1 MNERGIYMND
11 IIIIGAGA
19 AGLSAAIYA
28 QRSGMNAL
36 VLEGNTYGGQ
46 IINTADI
53 ENYPGIAHIS
63 GFEFATNLYKQ
74 AIALGAKVQYE
85 KVVAV
90 EIDAEDKIIKTNKN
104 VYRTKALIVSSG
116 LIRRKLG
123 LADEERLTGHG
134 VGYCAT
140 CDGAFFRHQVV
151 AVNGGGNVA
160 LEDAQYLANLCSK
173 VYLIH
178 RRHEFRANQAE
189 INRVLAKSNIECV
202 YDSVVTKLNGAE
214 RLTSIEVTNKK
225 QEKRILEV
233 AALFVAI
240 GQIPVNEIMKDIIDL
255 DTNGYIISDE
265 RGITSQKGIFAA
277 GDCRVKELRQL
288 TTAAADGA
296 NAATSAYE
304 YLQSLKKSF

>member
-1 MNERGIYMND
+1 MND

-104 VYRTKALIVSSG
+104 IYRTKALIVASG

-304 YLQSLKKSF
+304 YLQSLKKS

>member
-90 EIDAEDKIIKTNKN
+90 EIDAEDKVIKTNKN
-104 VYRTKALIVSSG
+104 IYRTKALIVASG

>member
-104 VYRTKALIVSSG
+104 IYRTKALIVASG

-214 RLTSIEVTNKK
+214 HLTSIEVTNKK

>member
-104 VYRTKALIVSSG
+104 VYRTKALIVASG

-304 YLQSLKKSF
+304 YLQSLKKS

>member
-90 EIDAEDKIIKTNKN
+90 EIDAEDKVIKTNKN
-104 VYRTKALIVSSG
+104 IYRTKALIVASG

-304 YLQSLKKSF
+304 YLQSLKKS

>member
-11 IIIIGAGA
+11 IIIIGAGT

-90 EIDAEDKIIKTNKN
+90 EIDAEDKVIKTNKN
-104 VYRTKALIVSSG
+104 IYRTKALIVASG

-304 YLQSLKKSF
+304 YLQSLKKS

>member
-1 MNERGIYMND
+1 MND

-104 VYRTKALIVSSG
+104 IYRTKALIVASG

-189 INRVLAKSNIECV
+189 INRVLAKYNIECV

-304 YLQSLKKSF
+304 YLQSLKKS

>member
-104 VYRTKALIVSSG
+104 IYRTKALIVASG

-304 YLQSLKKSF
+304 YLQSLKKS

>member
-11 IIIIGAGA
+11 IIIIGAGT

-104 VYRTKALIVSSG
+104 IYRTKALIVASG

-304 YLQSLKKSF
+304 YLQSLKKS

>member
-1 MNERGIYMND
+1 MND
-11 IIIIGAGA
+11 IIIIGAGT

-90 EIDAEDKIIKTNKN
+90 EIDAEDKVIKTNKN
-104 VYRTKALIVSSG
+104 IYRTKALIVASG

-304 YLQSLKKSF
+304 YLQSLKKS